1 MALAKERKRERER
14 ECRGAIPYTIALAK
28 ERKERENRG
37 VYPCRADPHLLPVSQ
52 RPSDPCTCVRGEG
65 LHPSLSE
72 CKQERTNTP
81 AYAGAG
87 KLSKRVKADHTWT
100 PGIALARKG
109 SPRLASLQASQQA
122 SPRACQPAAPRPT
135 RPARLTH
142 REASTA
148 GSLPLKAPPVRAA
161 SCPCTTTAIICRY
174 SSCVF
179 AHAQPLFED
188 LDVKSS
194 LHHTFFITILTC
206 IICPS
211 LRKSVD
217 WRKKRKILTLL
228 PPNAHAARHSFEVP
242 PLWRV
247 RGLQLS
253 RASSCRSSGRAPF
266 DGRSEHCG

>member
-1 MALAKERKRERER
+1 MALAKERERER

-135 RPARLTH
+135 RPARPRPPNT
-142 REASTA
+142 S
-148 GSLPLKAPPVRAA
+148 GS
-161 SCPCTTTAIICRY
+161 INCR
-174 SSCVF
+174 
-179 AHAQPLFED
+179 
-188 LDVKSS
+188 
-194 LHHTFFITILTC
+194 
-206 IICPS
+206 
-211 LRKSVD
+211 
-217 WRKKRKILTLL
+217 L
-228 PPNAHAARHSFEVP
+228 PPLESPTGPCRLMPVHDHCHHMQIQLLCICTRSAAV
-242 PLWRV
+242 
-247 RGLQLS
+247 
-253 RASSCRSSGRAPF
+253 
-266 DGRSEHCG
+266 

>member
-1 MALAKERKRERER
+1 MQA
-14 ECRGAIPYTIALAK
+14 
-28 ERKERENRG
+28 
-37 VYPCRADPHLLPVSQ
+37 
-52 RPSDPCTCVRGEG
+52 
-65 LHPSLSE
+65 
-72 CKQERTNTP
+72 CKQASKP
-81 AYAGAG
+81 A
-87 KLSKRVKADHTWT
+87 RE
-100 PGIALARKG
+100 P
-109 SPRLASLQASQQA
+109 A
-122 SPRACQPAAPRPT
+122 SPLRPAPPAPPG
-135 RPARLTH
+135 PARLTH

-217 WRKKRKILTLL
+217 WRKKERFS
-228 PPNAHAARHSFEVP
+228 HSFLP
-242 PLWRV
+242 MPMLRDIHL
-247 RGLQLS
+247 RF
-253 RASSCRSSGRAPF
+253 R
-266 DGRSEHCG
+266 HCGECGACNCHVLAVAGAPVEHLSMDVLSTAVNSPR